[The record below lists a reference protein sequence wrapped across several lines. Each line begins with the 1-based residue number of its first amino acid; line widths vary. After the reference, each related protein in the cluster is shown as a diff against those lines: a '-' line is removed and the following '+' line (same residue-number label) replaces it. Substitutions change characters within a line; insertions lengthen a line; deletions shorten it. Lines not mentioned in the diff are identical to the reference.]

1 MKKFINLTKEK
12 REELEQLIKSANSL
26 VEKINVFINF
36 FNESDLSNYNVINF
50 IEAYESAEENNYDII
65 CNMFVNLLALRP
77 DLQAEIYIALHEY
90 LISNIDDN
98 INILLK
104 ILYPCIINCNN
115 IDLICFYCSLLLRS
129 NNYNLTILN
138 ELINNY
144 EVYK

>member
-12 REELEQLIKSANSL
+12 REELNQLIKSANSL
-26 VEKINVFINF
+26 VERINVFINF
-36 FNESDLSNYNVINF
+36 FNESDLSNYNVISF
-50 IEAYESAEENNYDII
+50 IETYEYAEENNYDII
-65 CNMFVNLLALRP
+65 CNMFVNLLTLRP
-77 DLQAEIYIALHEY
+77 DLQTEIYIALQDY
-90 LISNIDDN
+90 LMFNIGDN
-98 INILLK
+98 INILSK

-115 IDLICFYCSLLLRS
+115 IDLICVYCSLLLRS